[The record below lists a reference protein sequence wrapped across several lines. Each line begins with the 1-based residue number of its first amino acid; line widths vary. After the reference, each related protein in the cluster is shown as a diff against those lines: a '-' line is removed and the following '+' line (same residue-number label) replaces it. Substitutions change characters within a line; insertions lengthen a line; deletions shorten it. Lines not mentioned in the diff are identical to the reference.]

1 MKHVRYVQCA
11 IIMIKAHFYFTV
23 LETDS
28 DSDAAP
34 SNEGSF
40 AFSQVKSRNSSNTSL
55 ESSASYDVTTG
66 RKRALSYENT
76 WAVPLVSASTASKLP
91 KLAKN
96 ATPRADPGTPS
107 RSSTASSSRMR
118 AIQEGL
124 DSPEPTTPHRPRA
137 LEQPESPTPYRIK
150 VETPTMNRIMGS
162 LAQFVELG
170 A

>member
-1 MKHVRYVQCA
+1 
-11 IIMIKAHFYFTV
+11 MIKAHFYFTV
-23 LETDS
+23 LEADS
-28 DSDAAP
+28 DSDSAP
-34 SNEGSF
+34 SKEGSF

-76 WAVPLVSASTASKLP
+76 WAVPIVPASTASKLP

-96 ATPRADPGTPS
+96 TTPRAGPSTPS
-107 RSSTASSSRMR
+107 RSSTASSSRIR
-118 AIQEGL
+118 DIQEGL

-137 LEQPESPTPYRIK
+137 PVQPESPTPYRTK
-150 VETPTMNRIMGS
+150 VETPTMTRVANYMTQMFG
-162 LAQFVELG
+162 LG